1 MNLEFPTVV
10 IPPNNIGEIKAILKR
25 LDEEDG
31 RATPEGEPNL
41 TRRTKLDNQRV
52 ELKALDV
59 EVTEKSTVQP
69 TQILAEDVPTE
80 TERWG
85 R

>member
-80 TERWG
+80 TKRWG

>member
-1 MNLEFPTVV
+1 L
-10 IPPNNIGEIKAILKR
+10 KKILKR

-41 TRRTKLDNQRV
+41 TRRTELDNQRG

-59 EVTEKSTVQP
+59 EATEKSTVQP
-69 TQILAEDVPTE
+69 THILAEDVPTE
-80 TERWG
+80 R
-85 R
+85 